1 MPLLDWTHRLTQLG
15 PRFYTAL
22 QPTPV
27 AAPRWAARNERLR
40 TELGWPEALFD
51 TAHLQAFAGNALMA
65 GSEALATVYS
75 GHQFGQW
82 AGQLGD
88 GRAIWLGEAQSA
100 QGPQEIQLKGAGRTP
115 YSRGGDGRAVLR
127 SSIREYLC
135 SEAMHGL
142 GIPTTRALCL
152 VASPEPVR
160 RETLESAAVVTRVA
174 PSFLRFGHFEHFSA
188 QGDVAS
194 LRTLADHVI
203 EHHLPECLARAGLW
217 QGNVYAALL
226 DVVQE
231 RTARLLAQ
239 WQAVGF
245 CHGVM
250 NTDNMSLLGLT
261 IDFGPFQFLDGFDPG
276 HICNHSD
283 HQGRYAYGRQP
294 NVAYWNLYCLAQ
306 ALAPLIDDQE
316 LTLQVLE
323 GYKSQFP
330 RFLGDA
336 MRAKLGLTG
345 ALAPESEREAD
356 WTLVED
362 LMQILASERTDY
374 TLFWRRFSQ
383 AVAAGKA
390 NMDRHASLAMTDPE
404 LPVTASEVSVTA
416 SEATVTASEF
426 PVTASEFPVT
436 ASEATVTA
444 SEVTVTASEFPVTA
458 SKFPVTASEAW
469 QSMDDLF
476 IDRARWQAWL
486 ARYAERTDL
495 AQWPAMGQQMLRT
508 NPKFVLR
515 NHLAETAI
523 RQAQAGDFSEIETLY
538 NLLQS
543 PFDEHPGMQAYADL
557 PPDWAGQLEI
567 SCSS

>member
-1 MPLLDWTHRLTQLG
+1 MDLAHMNTSARAGDAPPVLDWTHRLTQLG
-15 PRFYTAL
+15 PRFFTRL

-27 AAPRWAARNERLR
+27 AAPRWAARNEALR
-40 TELGWPEALFD
+40 AELGWSADLWD
-51 TAHLQAFAGNALMA
+51 SQHLQAFAGNALLN
-65 GSEALATVYS
+65 GSDPLATVYS

-88 GRAIWLGEAQSA
+88 GRAIWLGEAASH

-160 RETLESAAVVTRVA
+160 RETVESAAVVTRVA

-188 QGDVAS
+188 QGDKAS
-194 LRTLADHVI
+194 LRTLADHAMA
-203 EHHLPECLARAGLW
+203 HHLPECHERAALW

-231 RTARLLAQ
+231 RTAKLLAQ

-261 IDFGPFQFLDGFDPG
+261 IDYGPFQFMDGFDPG
-276 HICNHSD
+276 HIGNHSD

-294 NVAYWNLYCLAQ
+294 NVAYWNLFCLAQ
-306 ALAPLIDDQE
+306 ALAPLIGDQDM
-316 LTLQVLE
+316 TLQVLE
-323 GYKSQFP
+323 GYKTLFP
-330 RFLGDA
+330 RELGNA

-362 LMQILASERTDY
+362 LMQLMASEKVDF
-374 TLFWRRFSQ
+374 TLFWRQLSQ
-383 AVAAGKA
+383 AVVQQSHAAASTPPSHPAALAQPSHAAAPTPQGWSA
-390 NMDRHASLAMTDPE
+390 VTDLVLDRPRL
-404 LPVTASEVSVTA
+404 L
-416 SEATVTASEF
+416 
-426 PVTASEFPVT
+426 
-436 ASEATVTA
+436 
-444 SEVTVTASEFPVTA
+444 
-458 SKFPVTASEAW
+458 
-469 QSMDDLF
+469 
-476 IDRARWQAWL
+476 AWL
-486 ARYAERTDL
+486 ERYTARTGQQHFA
-495 AQWPAMGQQMLRT
+495 AMGAQMLRT

-515 NHLAETAI
+515 NHLAEIAI
-523 RQAQAGDFSEIETLY
+523 RQAKAGDFAEIETLHH
-538 NLLQS
+538 LLQS
-543 PFDEHPGMQAYADL
+543 PFDEHPGFEAYAEL
-557 PPDWAGQLEI
+557 PPDWAAQLEI

>member
-1 MPLLDWTHRLTQLG
+1 MTIAPMDPPARWPHEPPVLDWTHRLTQLG
-15 PRFYTAL
+15 PRFFTRL
-22 QPTPV
+22 QPSPV
-27 AAPRWAARNERLR
+27 AAPRWAACNEALR
-40 TELGWPEALFD
+40 TALGWPAELFD
-51 TAHLQAFAGNALMA
+51 EHHLLAFAGNALLT
-65 GSEALATVYS
+65 GSDPLATVYS

-88 GRAIWLGEAQSA
+88 GRAIWLGEAASD

-142 GIPTTRALCL
+142 GIPTTRALGL

-174 PSFLRFGHFEHFSA
+174 PSFLRFGHFEHFWA
-188 QGDVAS
+188 LGDTDL
-194 LRTLADHVI
+194 LRTLADHAI
-203 EHHLPECLARAGLW
+203 DQHLPACRDRSALW

-226 DVVQE
+226 DEVQE

-261 IDFGPFQFLDGFDPG
+261 IDYGPFQFMDGFDPG

-294 NVAYWNLYCLAQ
+294 HVAYWNLYCLAQ
-306 ALAPLIDDQE
+306 SLAPLIDDQE
-316 LTLQVLE
+316 MTLQVLE
-323 GYKSQFP
+323 GYKTLFP
-330 RFLGDA
+330 RYLGDA

-356 WTLVED
+356 WHLVEE
-362 LMQILASERTDY
+362 LMQFMATEKVDF
-374 TLFWRRFSQ
+374 TLFWRQLSQ
-383 AVAAGKA
+383 AVVQQSRNAAPTDAGWSA
-390 NMDRHASLAMTDPE
+390 VTDLVLDRPRL
-404 LPVTASEVSVTA
+404 L
-416 SEATVTASEF
+416 
-426 PVTASEFPVT
+426 
-436 ASEATVTA
+436 
-444 SEVTVTASEFPVTA
+444 
-458 SKFPVTASEAW
+458 
-469 QSMDDLF
+469 
-476 IDRARWQAWL
+476 AWL
-486 ARYAERTDL
+486 ARYTARAGQDKL
-495 AQWPAMGQQMLRT
+495 AIMGPQMLRT

-515 NHLAETAI
+515 NHLAELAI
-523 RQAQAGDFSEIETLY
+523 RQAKQGDFTEIETLH
-538 NLLQS
+538 NLLKS
-543 PFDEHPGMQAYADL
+543 PFDEHPGFEAYAAL
-557 PPDWAGQLEI
+557 PPDWASQLEI

>member
-1 MPLLDWTHRLTQLG
+1 MDLSPQPTFTASEGKTLLTWTHRLTQLG
-15 PRFYTAL
+15 PRFFTRL
-22 QPTPV
+22 QPSPV
-27 AAPRWAARNERLR
+27 AAPRWAACNHAFLQS
-40 TELGWPEALFD
+40 LGWPEALFD
-51 TAHLQAFAGNALMA
+51 DSQLPAFAGNAVLQ
-65 GSEALATVYS
+65 GSDPLATVYS

-88 GRAIWLGEAQSA
+88 GRAIWLGEAASRV
-100 QGPQEIQLKGAGRTP
+100 GPQEIQLKGAGRTP

-160 RETLESAAVVTRVA
+160 REEIESAAVVTRVA
-174 PSFLRFGHFEHFSA
+174 PSFLRFGHFEHFSS
-188 QGDVAS
+188 AS
-194 LRTLADHVI
+194 HLDELRQLADHAI
-203 EHHLPECLARAGLW
+203 AHHLPECLKRQTQW

-226 DVVQE
+226 DEVQD
-231 RTARLLAQ
+231 RTAHLLAQ

-261 IDFGPFQFLDGFDPG
+261 IDYGPFQFLDGFNPA

-306 ALAPLIDDQE
+306 ALAPLIDDE
-316 LTLQVLE
+316 AMTLQVLE
-323 GYKSQFP
+323 GYKTLFP
-330 RFLGDA
+330 RYLGDA

-345 ALAPESEREAD
+345 ALAPESERETD

-362 LMQILASERTDY
+362 LLQLMAAEQVDF
-374 TLFWRRFSQ
+374 TLFWRQLSQ
-383 AVAAGKA
+383 AVVHQAT
-390 NMDRHASLAMTDPE
+390 LPTPTPE
-404 LPVTASEVSVTA
+404 G
-416 SEATVTASEF
+416 
-426 PVTASEFPVT
+426 
-436 ASEATVTA
+436 
-444 SEVTVTASEFPVTA
+444 
-458 SKFPVTASEAW
+458 
-469 QSMDDLF
+469 
-476 IDRARWQAWL
+476 WQAV
-486 ARYAERTDL
+486 TDL
-495 AQWPAMGQQMLRT
+495 LLDRPRLLGWLQRYTARAGHAHFAEMGQHMLRT

-523 RQAQAGDFSEIETLY
+523 RRAKLGDFSEIETLH
-538 NLLQS
+538 NLLKS
-543 PFDEHPGMQAYADL
+543 PYDEHPGFEAYAGV
-557 PPDWAGQLEI
+557 PPDWAAQLEI